1 MPIHSPY
8 LLYQFSV
15 TWSSIFFLWQFCG
28 FISLSCQQNISQT
41 SPLLHLNDFK
51 TKSKLKFF
59 FQSKE
64 KTKLLIESHD
74 IIKTNWISESS
85 ILLLIETE
93 FLTSKPWN
101 ALSKKS
107 MHEHMWLIFVV
118 PTCNY
123 IFDFFLKMW
132 LWKPLTHMLFMWV
145 YGVSSSR
152 YHRITILCPYINT
165 YTYIHIYIYIYIY
178 TQW

>member
-1 MPIHSPY
+1 MTNHCCHMPIHSPY

-15 TWSSIFFLWQFCG
+15 TSSSIFFLWQFCG
-28 FISLSCQQNISQT
+28 FISWSCQQNISQL

-51 TKSKLKFF
+51 TKSKLKKI

-64 KTKLLIESHD
+64 KTKLLIESHY

-85 ILLLIETE
+85 ILLIETE
-93 FLTSKPWN
+93 FLTSKPCN
-101 ALSKKS
+101 ALSRKS

-123 IFDFFLKMW
+123 IFDFFLK
-132 LWKPLTHMLFMWV
+132 
-145 YGVSSSR
+145 
-152 YHRITILCPYINT
+152 I
-165 YTYIHIYIYIYIY
+165 
-178 TQW
+178 